1 MAIAL
6 RKNKSLNFDPMQPDY
21 KIRLA
26 TIDDAD
32 IIARQRAAMFFEMG
46 YFNEQQA
53 RIIEGNSLPIL
64 REMLASG
71 EYRGWL
77 VELEGQIV
85 AGGGMILRRLLP
97 RLGSISG
104 GREAYILNMYTE
116 PEHRRRNLARQ
127 LMQTM
132 IQWCQENTIGRVSLH
147 TSDAGRPLY
156 ENLGFAATNEMML
169 QKK

>member
-1 MAIAL
+1 MAIVL
-6 RKNKSLNFDPMQPDY
+6 RKDKSLNFDPMRPDY

-32 IIARQRAAMFFEMG
+32 IIARHRAAMFFDMG
-46 YFNEQQA
+46 YFDEQEA
-53 RIIEGNSLPIL
+53 RVIEANSLPIL
-64 REMLASG
+64 REMLMSG

-104 GREAYILNMYTE
+104 GQEAYILNMFTDR
-116 PEHRRRNLARQ
+116 EHRRKNLARQ
-127 LMQTM
+127 LMQVM
-132 IQWCQENTIGRVSLH
+132 IDWCQENKIGRVSLH

-156 ENLGFAATNEMML
+156 ESLGFGATNEMML
-169 QKK
+169 KK